1 MLCNNMVTQ
10 KAQQSDTFGAIADPT
25 RRAIL
30 DLLKASELAAGELAR
45 HFPVSRPAIARH
57 VGVLRRAGLV
67 RERRAATSRFYSL
80 QPAALREIDQWL
92 APYRLFW
99 TARLLDLKA
108 AVEAEHGGQSS

>member
-1 MLCNNMVTQ
+1 MVTNP
-10 KAQQSDTFGAIADPT
+10 AHRSDTFSAIADPT

-30 DLLKASELAAGELAR
+30 DLLKTRELGAGELAR

-57 VGVLRRAGLV
+57 IGVLRRAGLV

-99 TARLLDLKA
+99 NARLMDLKA
-108 AVEAEHGGQSS
+108 VVEAEQGQGGPTS